1 MHPSQVFKAKRE
13 DALAIADAFPFATIS
28 AWDGEGLACV
38 QAPLAPVK
46 DQAGEVVAFEG
57 HIARANRFAH
67 QLADGR
73 EVRAIAMFAGPDAY
87 VSPSSYASKKV
98 HGRVVPTWNYI
109 GAEAHGR
116 LRLIDDADET
126 LAILGR
132 QTDLFEQKKPAPWS
146 LDDADPDYLARLTR
160 AIIGLRLDITALEA
174 TVKLSQDKAEEDFQG
189 VIDGLIAQGDY
200 KSRAIAARMSEL
212 ERG

>member
-1 MHPSQVFKAKRE
+1 MHPSQVFKAKQD
-13 DALAIADAFPFATIS
+13 DALAIADAFPFATIN
-28 AWDGEGLACV
+28 AWDGAELVCV

-46 DQAGEVVAFEG
+46 DEAGELVAFEG
-57 HIARANRFAH
+57 HIARANRFAL
-67 QLADGR
+67 QLMDGR
-73 EVRAIAMFAGPDAY
+73 EVQATAMFSGPDAY
-87 VSPSSYASKKV
+87 VSPSSYASKQL

-116 LRLIDDADET
+116 LRLIEDADET

-146 LDDADPDYLARLTR
+146 LEDADPDYLARLTR
-160 AIIGLRLDITALEA
+160 AIIGLRLEITGLEA
-174 TVKLSQDKAEEDFQG
+174 TVKLSQDKADEDFQG
-189 VIDGLIAQGDY
+189 VINGLIAQGDD
-200 KSRAIAARMSEL
+200 KSRAVAARMSEL

>member
-1 MHPSQVFKAKRE
+1 M
-13 DALAIADAFPFATIS
+13 
-28 AWDGEGLACV
+28 
-38 QAPLAPVK
+38 
-46 DQAGEVVAFEG
+46 
-57 HIARANRFAH
+57 
-67 QLADGR
+67 DGR
-73 EVRAIAMFAGPDAY
+73 EVQATAMFSGPDAY
-87 VSPSSYASKKV
+87 VSPSSYASKQL

-116 LRLIDDADET
+116 LRLIEDADET

-146 LDDADPDYLARLTR
+146 LDEADADYLARLTG
-160 AIIGLRLDITALEA
+160 AIVGLRLDLVALQA

-189 VIDGLIAQGDY
+189 VINGLIAQGDY